1 MSRERLAGQQAEL
14 LRALLAGGET
24 PPGFDGDRVR
34 AEVIVLRNK
43 RKRVTAQIRP
53 DLRAALGDR
62 FAELFDAYATEH
74 PRAEGTRAREDADAF
89 GDWLVERGELKAVK
103 PKPWKRGRWLP
114 GRRVGAR

>member
-24 PPGFDGDRVR
+24 PPGFAKDRVR

-62 FAELFDAYATEH
+62 FAELFDGYAMGH
-74 PRAEGTRAREDADAF
+74 PRAVGTRAREDADAF
-89 GDWLVERGELKAVK
+89 GDWLVQRGELKAVK
-103 PKPWKRGRWLP
+103 RRRWLP